1 LARFQNRILFLF
13 VIFFCSVS
21 PIFGAQDNTFTGS
34 VTDAQGAALVGATVV
49 ATVTESGL
57 SEVVLTDE
65 NGTFRFQALRS
76 GVYTLTVQMTGFRS
90 EVLKEISVIGDQAK
104 PVQIVLQVAPFSQTV
119 DVVGIAPLPGSGLS
133 EAQVPT
139 SVFTFGPED
148 FENNQTI
155 SLADTIHERL
165 GSVTLD
171 NTTTNPFQPTLRF
184 RGFTA
189 SSLLG
194 LPQGVAVYQNGVRIN
209 EPFGDTV
216 QFDLMPQF
224 AVSHAQ
230 LSAGAEPVFGLNALG
245 GSLAIR
251 LKNGFD
257 TVGFRGEVSGGS
269 FDRLTTT
276 AEWGGNRGPWAI
288 YLGATRFDEEGWR
301 VASPSE
307 VIQAVADISYRQGP
321 VDAGLT
327 ATFADSRLT
336 GNAPAPIELLES
348 SRNAVFTYPDAT
360 ENRLGFVQGRY
371 NRVLSPE
378 WSLQANGYY
387 RDVDRQTL
395 NGDEAD
401 FSICDDDFLPYGAPE
416 NTLCFGGDDDD
427 DDDDMFESDID
438 NEGVEDEDEDAETA
452 PQSLVDI
459 NSGQFITTDDAE
471 GDAAFNRS
479 STRMKGYGA
488 AVQAVASTEIGGRQN
503 HFTLGSAFDAAE
515 ISFSNN
521 SEVGTLTEERTV
533 VGSGRFTGLF
543 GQAPDDLFNTSI
555 DVANMMVGLYFHN
568 TLSLTDRVHA
578 TVAGRFNH
586 AQVDIADRLG
596 VSLNG
601 EHDFSRFNVSAGL
614 VYQFGDSVS
623 VFGRYAESSRV
634 PTAAELSCADPEEP
648 CRVPNAFI
656 SDPPLEQAVARSGE
670 FGVRGR
676 IGNNPNQNTTWSL
689 TFYNTEV
696 SDDILF
702 IASPYLIGTGYF
714 QNAGSTLRRGL
725 DFDIR
730 GQVERLNWF
739 ASYSLLQA
747 TFNSPLNFP
756 SDSEINSAAN
766 AASMLEVGPGDRLP
780 GIPRHSFKT
789 GVQYRLTSAWNLAA
803 DVVSA
808 SSRVYIGDESNDQA
822 QLSGYTI
829 TNIRSVYRLSDHVE
843 FFARIDNL
851 FDLSYGTFGVLAELE
866 VFLREV
872 PDADDPRFISPGT
885 PRSAFAGLRVRF

>member
-1 LARFQNRILFLF
+1 MLRFKNKILVSF
-13 VIFFCSVS
+13 VIIACSVS
-21 PIFGAQDNTFTGS
+21 HLLGAQDNVLTGS
-34 VTDAQGAALVGATVV
+34 VIDAQGAALVGATVV
-49 ATVTESGL
+49 ATITESDL

-65 NGTFRFQALRS
+65 NGTFRFQSLRP
-76 GVYTLTVQMTGFRS
+76 GVYTLTVQMAGFRS
-90 EVLKEISVIGDQAK
+90 EIQEEIAVNGDEVK
-104 PVQIVLQVAPFSQTV
+104 TVQIVLQVAPFSQTV

-148 FENNQTI
+148 FENNQTA

-165 GSVTLD
+165 ASVTLD

-224 AVSHAQ
+224 AVSQAQ
-230 LSAGAEPVFGLNALG
+230 LSAGAEPVYGLNALG

-307 VIQAVADISYRQGP
+307 VVQAVADISYRQGS

-327 ATFADSRLT
+327 TTFADSRLN

-348 SRNAVFTYPDAT
+348 SRNAVFTYPDTT

-378 WSLQANGYY
+378 WSLQTNGYY

-401 FSICDDDFLPYGAPE
+401 FSICDDDFLPYGAPD

-427 DDDDMFESDID
+427 DDIFESDIE
-438 NEGVEDEDEDAETA
+438 NEGVEDEDEDAETT

-488 AVQAVASTEIGGRQN
+488 AVQAVASTEIGNRPN

-515 ISFSNN
+515 ISFGNN

-543 GQAPDDLFNTSI
+543 GLAPDDLFNTSI
-555 DVANMMVGLYFHN
+555 DVANFVVGLYFHN

-586 AQVDIADRLG
+586 AQIDIADRLG

-601 EHDFSRFNVSAGL
+601 EHDFSRFNVSTGL
-614 VYQFGDSVS
+614 VYQFGDPVS
-623 VFGRYAESSRV
+623 FFVRYAESSRV

-656 SDPPLEQAVARSGE
+656 SDPPLEQAVARSVE
-670 FGVRGR
+670 SGVRGR
-676 IGNNPNQNTTWSL
+676 IGNHPNQNIAWSL

-702 IASPYLIGTGYF
+702 IASPFLIGTGYF

-725 DFDIR
+725 DVDIR

-747 TFNSPLNFP
+747 TFNSPLSFP

-780 GIPRHSFKT
+780 GIPRHSLKT

-808 SSRVYIGDESNDQA
+808 SSRVYVGDESNDQA

-829 TNIRSVYRLSDHVE
+829 TNVRSVYRLSDHVE

-872 PDADDPRFISPGT
+872 PDADDPRFVSPGT